1 MNLTLQ
7 NVKNYKMMIRFRQK
21 QFSTMEE
28 NMQTYHSFLDFEER
42 NGLLGDSPVMYLR
55 NIGHGFSQIALLY
68 SKRENGIVQATG
80 IFLKDRLYQFTAAP
94 QSWPQNNDGIIL
106 GLVGYVGNLKKDIL
120 ADLNFRRKNAG
131 VLQMELDF
139 LAE

>member
-1 MNLTLQ
+1 
-7 NVKNYKMMIRFRQK
+7 
-21 QFSTMEE
+21 MEE

-42 NGLLGDSPVMYLR
+42 NGLLTNSPVMYLR

-68 SKRENGIVQATG
+68 STRENGVTEATG
-80 IFLKDRLYQFTAAP
+80 IFLKDRLYQFTAPP

-120 ADLNFRRKNAG
+120 ADLNYRRKDAN
-131 VLQMELDF
+131 VLQAELDF

>member
-1 MNLTLQ
+1 
-7 NVKNYKMMIRFRQK
+7 
-21 QFSTMEE
+21 MEE

-42 NGLLGDSPVMYLR
+42 NRLLENSPVMYLR

-68 SKRENGIVQATG
+68 STRENGIIEATG
-80 IFLKDRLYQFTAAP
+80 IFLKDRLYQFTAPP

-120 ADLNFRRKNAG
+120 ADLNFRRKDAG

>member
-1 MNLTLQ
+1 MNLILKD
-7 NVKNYKMMIRFRQK
+7 VKICRTMIKFREK
-21 QFSTMEE
+21 YYSTMEE

-68 SKRENGIVQATG
+68 STKESGITEATG

-94 QSWPQNNDGIIL
+94 ESWPQNNDGIIL
-106 GLVGYVGNLKKDIL
+106 SLVGYVGNLKKDIL
-120 ADLNFRRKNAG
+120 ADLNYRRKDANI
-131 VLQMELDF
+131 LQAELDF

>member
-1 MNLTLQ
+1 
-7 NVKNYKMMIRFRQK
+7 MIKFREK
-21 QFSTMEE
+21 LYSTMEE
-28 NMQTYHSFLDFEER
+28 NMQIYHSFLDFEER
-42 NGLLGDSPVMYLR
+42 NGLLGDSPIMYMR

-68 SKRENGIVQATG
+68 SKRESGVVQATG

-94 QSWPQNNDGIIL
+94 ESWPQNNDGIIL

-120 ADLNFRRKNAG
+120 ADLNYRRRDAN
-131 VLQMELDF
+131 VLQAELDF